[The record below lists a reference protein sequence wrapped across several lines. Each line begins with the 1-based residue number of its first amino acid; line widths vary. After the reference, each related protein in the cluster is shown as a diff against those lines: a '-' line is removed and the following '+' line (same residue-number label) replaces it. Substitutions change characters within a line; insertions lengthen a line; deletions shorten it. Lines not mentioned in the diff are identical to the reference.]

1 MTKLEKA
8 LSAGEFVVTSE
19 VGPPKGVNIEKV
31 LDEAEAIKDRVTA
44 FNVTDLQSSVMRFG
58 SLATCRLLY
67 ERGLEPILQ
76 MTCRD
81 RNRLAL
87 QSDLLS
93 AYGLGIR
100 NVLCLTGDHPQLG
113 DHPQSKPVFDLDSV
127 QLLGTAKSLEQGRDL
142 TGNELDGSPEFFVG
156 AVVTPGADP
165 LEPQILKMEK
175 KVKAGAQFFQTQAV
189 YDTDKF
195 REFMK
200 QVSHLNVPVMAG
212 LVILKSVG
220 MARYMNANV
229 AGVSVPE
236 ELINELK
243 KDKEKT
249 RSGQTAVE
257 IAVRIIKEIKDCC
270 GGVHLMALGWE
281 DKIPAI
287 LDGAGL

>member
-19 VGPPKGVNIEKV
+19 VGPPKGINIEKV

-142 TGNELDGSPEFFVG
+142 TGNELDGAPEFFVG

-175 KVKAGAQFFQTQAV
+175 KVEAGAQFFQTQAV

-212 LVILKSVG
+212 IVILKSVG

-229 AGVSVPE
+229 AGVSVPD

-257 IAVRIIKEIKDCC
+257 IAVRTIKEVKDCC

-281 DKIPAI
+281 DKVPAI